1 MNEKNLSSLINDL
14 AFVVLAVSD
23 MAKSRAF
30 YTGVL
35 GLKET
40 ANWDDKWVEFDIG
53 HGTLAV
59 TLASKEMPVGGSG
72 VMVALEVSDLEGAV
86 ATLREMGV
94 PTVGESWDSPACR
107 GLNLRDPDGYGILLH
122 KIKPR
127 TT

>member
-1 MNEKNLSSLINDL
+1 MKSTTLASLINEL

-23 MAKSRAF
+23 MARSRAF

-59 TLASKEMPVGGSG
+59 TLAGKEMPVGGSG
-72 VMVALEVSDLEGAV
+72 VMVALEVTDLDAAV
-86 ATLREMGV
+86 AALRESGFE
-94 PTVGESWDSPACR
+94 PAGEPWDSPACR
-107 GLNLRDPDGYGILLH
+107 GLNLRDPDGYAILLH